1 VREPT
6 TSREPGTQA
15 AQPAGP
21 QAGPGPDVPAGV
33 QADVPTDVS
42 ANVPPT
48 VPAGVP
54 GARARRARQRAA
66 GERVSADRSPAGDGS
81 GPAPGTRGAD
91 RAVTSTRRPELP
103 RADPPATDQDE
114 DESLAVKTVAGL
126 RLTPD
131 PSKRR
136 RWVPL
141 AASLLAS
148 LIGLLNMVSGITPAD
163 RPRVRALT
171 QVLPGTVSHTAAA
184 ATVAAGLLL
193 LLLARALRRRKR
205 RAWRAVVVLLT
216 ASVALHVV
224 KGLDVEEAVTAVLL
238 LVPLLY
244 YRNEFRAKGD
254 PRTRYRAIWVFGV
267 LLLTSVLLG
276 LALIEIRERRI
287 VGPHPFSAV
296 LRHVLA
302 GLVGVEGP
310 LRFRSDR
317 TTDLVGQILGGLGLL
332 TALTT
337 VYLVLRPPSPRAVL
351 LPSDE
356 QRIRDL
362 LGKHGFRDSLGYF
375 ALRRDKSV
383 VWSPTGKAVIA
394 YRVVSGVMLASGD
407 PIGDPEAWPGAIA
420 RFLDIAAEHAWV
432 PAVMGCSEPA
442 GTAYSRAGLS
452 ALEIGDEAIVNVSEF
467 SLEGRAM
474 RNVRQAVARVE
485 RAGYTT
491 QVRRLRDIPA
501 EERLLLRSQ
510 AAAWRG
516 AETERGFS
524 MALGR
529 FGDVGDDEC
538 VAVAATQDTGEGPV
552 LRAFLHFVPW
562 GPDGL
567 SLDLMRRD
575 KAADNG
581 LNEYLIV
588 SALRAAEGLGIS
600 RLSLNFA
607 VFRSALERGE
617 RLGAGPILKAWRALL
632 LFASRWFQ
640 IETLYRFNA
649 KFRPIWEPRF
659 VCYPSAR
666 ELPRIAIAALEAE
679 AFLVFPR
686 PSLARVGRL
695 ALGRAG

>member
-1 VREPT
+1 M
-6 TSREPGTQA
+6 
-15 AQPAGP
+15 
-21 QAGPGPDVPAGV
+21 
-33 QADVPTDVS
+33 
-42 ANVPPT
+42 
-48 VPAGVP
+48 
-54 GARARRARQRAA
+54 
-66 GERVSADRSPAGDGS
+66 
-81 GPAPGTRGAD
+81 
-91 RAVTSTRRPELP
+91 
-103 RADPPATDQDE
+103 
-114 DESLAVKTVAGL
+114 AGL
-126 RLTPD
+126 LC
-131 PSKRR
+131 
-136 RWVPL
+136 
-141 AASLLAS
+141 S
-148 LIGLLNMVSGITPAD
+148 LIGILNLISGITPAD

-184 ATVAAGLLL
+184 ATVVAGVLL

-205 RAWRAVVVLLT
+205 RAWRAVVALLT
-216 ASVALHVV
+216 LSVALHVV
-224 KGLDVEEAVTAVLL
+224 KGLDVEEAVIAALL
-238 LVPLLY
+238 LGPLLY
-244 YRNEFRAKGD
+244 YRREFGAKGD
-254 PRTRYRAIWVFGV
+254 PRTRYRAIWIFA
-267 LLLTSVLLG
+267 LLLGTSVLLG
-276 LALIEIRERRI
+276 FALIEIRERRI
-287 VGPHPFSAV
+287 VGPHPFGAV
-296 LRHVLA
+296 LRHILL

-317 TTDLVGQILGGLGLL
+317 TTDLVGQVLGGLGLV

-337 VYLVLRPPSPRAVL
+337 VYLILRPPSPRAML
-351 LPSDE
+351 LASE
-356 QRIRDL
+356 EERIRAL
-362 LGKHGFRDSLGYF
+362 LAKQGFRDSLGYF

-383 VWSPTGKAVIA
+383 VWSPSGKAVIA

-407 PIGDPEAWPGAIA
+407 PIGDPEAWPGAVA
-420 RFLDIAAEHAWV
+420 RFLDIAADHAWV
-432 PAVMGCSEPA
+432 PAVMGCSEAA
-442 GTAYSRAGLS
+442 GTAYARAGLS
-452 ALEIGDEAIVNVSEF
+452 ALEIGDEAIVPIEDF

-485 RAGYTT
+485 RAGYST
-491 QVRRLRDIPA
+491 QVRRIRDIPP
-501 EERLLLRSQ
+501 EEQTLLRSQ

-529 FGDVGDDEC
+529 FGDPADGDC
-538 VAVAATQDTGEGPV
+538 VSVTATQETDDGPV

-588 SALRAAEGLGIS
+588 SALRAAPDLGVV

-617 RLGAGPILKAWRALL
+617 RLGAGPVLRAWRGLL

-649 KFRPIWEPRF
+649 KFRPVWEPRF
-659 VCYPSAR
+659 VCYPAAR
-666 ELPRIAIAALEAE
+666 DLPRIAIAALEAE
-679 AFLVFPR
+679 AFIVFPR
-686 PSLARVGRL
+686 PSLARIGRL